1 MNSAPA
7 PVTVSRAPGTIAE
20 SRCLVIGAAS
30 GIGLATAERLRAS
43 GAVVI
48 GADLPSARWPGNHA
62 GSSLPPGSSLPLD
75 VTDPGSVRAAVSSA
89 VRMMGGLDAVVN
101 CAGIL
106 GPVASALTTSV
117 EDFDRILKI
126 NLTGA
131 FIVSQA
137 VLPAMAEAGYGRLL
151 HISSTAGKEGVINM
165 PAYSASKAG
174 ILGLVKSLAK
184 EFALS
189 GVTVNALAPGN
200 VMTPLFQEVPAEQ
213 QAAQAARIPM
223 GRFGTPAEAAALIE
237 FIISPAA
244 SYTTGVV
251 FDLSGGR
258 ATY

>member
-1 MNSAPA
+1 MNPNAAP
-7 PVTVSRAPGTIAE
+7 SSLAE

-30 GIGLATAERLRAS
+30 GIGRATAARLRSS
-43 GAVVI
+43 GAAVVA
-48 GADLPSARWPGNHA
+48 ADRPSANWPAAPGT
-62 GSSLPPGSSLPLD
+62 SSVAMD
-75 VTDPGSVRAAVSSA
+75 VTEPASVAAAISTA
-89 VRMMGGLDAVVN
+89 EQEMGGLDAVVN

-106 GPVASALTTSV
+106 GPVASALTVSV
-117 EDFDRILKI
+117 EDFERVVRI

-131 FIVSQA
+131 FIVSKA
-137 VLPAMAEAGYGRLL
+137 VLPRMAEAGYGRLL
-151 HISSTAGKEGVINM
+151 HISSTAGKEGVVNM

-184 EFALS
+184 EFAQS

-200 VMTPLFQEVPAEQ
+200 VMTPLFAEVPAEQ
-213 QAAQAARIPM
+213 QAAQAAKIPM
-223 GRFGTPAEAAALIE
+223 GRFGTPAEAASLIE

-244 SYTTGVV
+244 SYTTGFV

>member
-1 MNSAPA
+1 MI
-7 PVTVSRAPGTIAE
+7 PGTLPSTVAE

-30 GIGLATAERLRAS
+30 GIGRAAAARLRAS
-43 GAVVI
+43 GAAVV
-48 GADLPSARWPGNHA
+48 GADLPSAHWPVESA
-62 GSSLPPGSSLPLD
+62 GSTLAMD
-75 VTDPGSVRAAVSSA
+75 VTDPVSVAAAVSA
-89 VRMMGGLDAVVN
+89 AGQQMGGLDAVVN

-106 GPVASALTTSV
+106 GPVASALTVSV
-117 EDFDRILKI
+117 EDFERIVKI

-137 VLPAMAEAGYGRLL
+137 VLPRMAEAGYGRLL

-200 VMTPLFQEVPAEQ
+200 VITPLFDEVPAEL

-223 GRFGTPAEAAALIE
+223 GRFGTPAEAASLIE

-244 SYTTGVV
+244 SYTTGFV

>member
-1 MNSAPA
+1 M
-7 PVTVSRAPGTIAE
+7 AE

-30 GIGLATAERLRAS
+30 GIGRATAARLRAS
-43 GAVVI
+43 GAAVT
-48 GADLPSARWPGNHA
+48 GADLRSATWPG
-62 GSSLPPGSSLPLD
+62 GPGTSLAMD
-75 VTDPGSVRAAVSSA
+75 VTDPASVAAAVSA
-89 VRMMGGLDAVVN
+89 AAQEMGGLDAVVN

-106 GPVASALTTSV
+106 GPVAPAAATSV
-117 EDFDRILKI
+117 EDFERIMKI

-137 VLPAMAEAGYGRLL
+137 VLPGMAEAGYGRLL
-151 HISSTAGKEGVINM
+151 HISSTAGKEGVVNM

-200 VMTPLFQEVPAEQ
+200 VVTPLFAEVPEEQ
-213 QAAQAARIPM
+213 QAAQAAKIPM

-237 FIISPAA
+237 FIVSPAA
-244 SYTTGVV
+244 SYTTGSV

>member
-1 MNSAPA
+1 MI
-7 PVTVSRAPGTIAE
+7 PGTLPSTVAE

-30 GIGLATAERLRAS
+30 GIGRATAAQLRAS
-43 GAVVI
+43 GAAVV
-48 GADLPSARWPGNHA
+48 GADLPSAHWPAESA
-62 GSSLPPGSSLPLD
+62 GSTLAMD
-75 VTDPGSVRAAVSSA
+75 VTDPSSVAAAVSA
-89 VRMMGGLDAVVN
+89 AGQQMGGLDAVVN

-106 GPVASALTTSV
+106 GPVASALAVSV
-117 EDFDRILKI
+117 EDFERIVKI

-137 VLPAMAEAGYGRLL
+137 VLPGMAEAGYGRLL
-151 HISSTAGKEGVINM
+151 HISSTAGKKGVINM

-200 VMTPLFQEVPAEQ
+200 VITPLFDEVPAEQ

-223 GRFGTPAEAAALIE
+223 GRFGTPAEAASLIE

-244 SYTTGVV
+244 SYTTGFV

>member
-1 MNSAPA
+1 MSSDVAPGTA
-7 PVTVSRAPGTIAE
+7 IPGTIAE

-43 GAVVI
+43 GAAVI
-48 GADLPSARWPGNHA
+48 GADLPSARWPGED
-62 GSSLPPGSSLPLD
+62 PGSLPLD
-75 VTDPGSVRAAVSSA
+75 VTDPESVRAAVASA
-89 VRMMGGLDAVVN
+89 VQAMGGLDAVVN

-106 GPVASALTTSV
+106 GPVASALGTTV
-117 EDFDRILKI
+117 EEFERILTV

-131 FIVSQA
+131 FIVSRA
-137 VLPAMAEAGYGRLL
+137 VLPAMAAEGYGRLL
-151 HISSTAGKEGVINM
+151 HLSSTAGKEGVINM

-184 EFALS
+184 EFALT

-213 QAAQAARIPM
+213 QAAQAAKIPM

-237 FIISPAA
+237 FIVSPAA

>member
-1 MNSAPA
+1 MISETAPNTIA
-7 PVTVSRAPGTIAE
+7 RAPGTIAE

-30 GIGLATAERLRAS
+30 GIGLTTAERLRRS
-43 GAVVI
+43 GAAVI
-48 GADLPSARWPGNHA
+48 GADLPSANWPEEYSA
-62 GSSLPPGSSLPLD
+62 SSLPMD
-75 VTDPGSVRAAVSSA
+75 VTDPASVHTAVASA
-89 VRMMGGLDAVVN
+89 VQTLGRLDAVVN

-106 GPVASALTTSV
+106 GPVTSTLATSV
-117 EDFDRILKI
+117 DEFERIVRV

-131 FIVSQA
+131 FTVSQA
-137 VLPAMAEAGYGRLL
+137 VLPGMAEAGYGRLL

-200 VMTPLFQEVPAEQ
+200 VVTPLFQEVPADQ
-213 QAAQAARIPM
+213 QTAQAAKIPM
-223 GRFGTPAEAAALIE
+223 GRFGTPAEAASMIE
-237 FIISPAA
+237 FIISPNA
-244 SYTTGVV
+244 SYTTGFV

>member
-1 MNSAPA
+1 MTAELAPRINTQA
-7 PVTVSRAPGTIAE
+7 PETIAE

-30 GIGLATAERLRAS
+30 GIGLATAERLRRS
-43 GAVVI
+43 GAAVI
-48 GADLPSARWPGNHA
+48 GADLPSARWPGQDA
-62 GSSLPPGSSLPLD
+62 ESLPMD
-75 VTDPGSVRAAVSSA
+75 VTDPASARAAVSSA
-89 VRMMGGLDAVVN
+89 VRTMGGLDAVVN
-101 CAGIL
+101 CAGLL

-117 EDFDRILKI
+117 EEFERIVKI

-137 VLPAMAEAGYGRLL
+137 VLPGMAAAGYGRLL
-151 HISSTAGKEGVINM
+151 HISSTAGKEGVLNM

-189 GVTVNALAPGN
+189 GITVNALAPGN
-200 VMTPLFQEVPAEQ
+200 VLTPLFQEVPAAQ
-213 QAAQAARIPM
+213 QAAQAAKIPM
-223 GRFGTPAEAAALIE
+223 GRFGTPAEAASLIE
-237 FIISPAA
+237 FIVSPAA
-244 SYTTGVV
+244 SYTTGFV

>member
-1 MNSAPA
+1 MNHQP
-7 PVTVSRAPGTIAE
+7 PRTIAE
-20 SRCLVIGAAS
+20 SRCLVVGAAS
-30 GIGLATAERLRAS
+30 GIGHATAGLLRAS
-43 GAVVI
+43 GAAVV
-48 GADLPSARWPGNHA
+48 GADLPSATWPA
-62 GSSLPPGSSLPLD
+62 EPGSLAMD
-75 VTDPGSVRAAVSSA
+75 VTDQHSVAAGVVA
-89 VRMMGGLDAVVN
+89 ATEDMGGLDAVVN

-106 GPVASALTTSV
+106 GPVASAAATSV
-117 EDFDRILKI
+117 DDFERIVRI

-137 VLPAMAEAGYGRLL
+137 VLPAMAAAGYGRLL
-151 HISSTAGKEGVINM
+151 HISSTAGKEGVVNM

-184 EFALS
+184 EFATF

-200 VMTPLFQEVPAEQ
+200 VVTPLFAEVPAAQ
-213 QAAQAARIPM
+213 QKEQAARIPM

-244 SYTTGVV
+244 SYTTGFV

>member
-1 MNSAPA
+1 MNSETAP
-7 PVTVSRAPGTIAE
+7 RTIAE

-43 GAVVI
+43 GAAVI
-48 GADLPSARWPGNHA
+48 GADLPSDRWPGAHDA
-62 GSSLPPGSSLPLD
+62 GSLAMD
-75 VTDPGSVRAAVSSA
+75 VTDPASVGAAVSAA
-89 VRMMGGLDAVVN
+89 VRTMGGLDAVVN

-106 GPVASALTTSV
+106 GPVAPALRTSLD
-117 EDFDRILKI
+117 DFERILKI

-137 VLPAMAEAGYGRLL
+137 VLPRMAEAGYGRLL

-200 VMTPLFQEVPAEQ
+200 VVTPLFQEVPAEQ
-213 QAAQAARIPM
+213 QNSQAAKIPM
-223 GRFGTPAEAAALIE
+223 GRFGTPAEAASLIE
-237 FIISPAA
+237 FILSPAA
-244 SYTTGVV
+244 SYTTGFV

>member
-1 MNSAPA
+1 
-7 PVTVSRAPGTIAE
+7 
-20 SRCLVIGAAS
+20 
-30 GIGLATAERLRAS
+30 
-43 GAVVI
+43 
-48 GADLPSARWPGNHA
+48 
-62 GSSLPPGSSLPLD
+62 
-75 VTDPGSVRAAVSSA
+75 
-89 VRMMGGLDAVVN
+89 MGGLDAVVN

-106 GPVASALTTSV
+106 GPVAPAAATSV
-117 EDFDRILKI
+117 EDFERIMKI

-137 VLPAMAEAGYGRLL
+137 VLPGMAKAGYGRLL
-151 HISSTAGKEGVINM
+151 HISSTAGKEGVVNM

-174 ILGLVKSLAK
+174 ILGLIKSLAK

-200 VMTPLFQEVPAEQ
+200 VVTPLFAEVPKEQ
-213 QAAQAARIPM
+213 QAAQAAKIPM

-237 FIISPAA
+237 FIVSPAA
-244 SYTTGVV
+244 SYTTGSV

>member
-1 MNSAPA
+1 M
-7 PVTVSRAPGTIAE
+7 
-20 SRCLVIGAAS
+20 
-30 GIGLATAERLRAS
+30 
-43 GAVVI
+43 
-48 GADLPSARWPGNHA
+48 
-62 GSSLPPGSSLPLD
+62 D

-89 VRMMGGLDAVVN
+89 LQTMGGLDAVVN

-106 GPVASALTTSV
+106 GPVASALTTPV

-213 QAAQAARIPM
+213 QAAQAAKIPM

-237 FIISPAA
+237 FIVSPAA
-244 SYTTGVV
+244 SYTTGFV

>member
-1 MNSAPA
+1 MDSQAPS
-7 PVTVSRAPGTIAE
+7 TMAE

-30 GIGLATAERLRAS
+30 GIGRATAARLRAS
-43 GAVVI
+43 GAAVT
-48 GADLPSARWPGNHA
+48 GADLRSATWPG
-62 GSSLPPGSSLPLD
+62 GPGTSLAMD
-75 VTDPGSVRAAVSSA
+75 VTDPASVAAAVSA
-89 VRMMGGLDAVVN
+89 AAQEMGGLDAVVN

-106 GPVASALTTSV
+106 GPVAPAAATSV
-117 EDFDRILKI
+117 EDFERIMKI

-137 VLPAMAEAGYGRLL
+137 VLPGMAEAGYGRLL
-151 HISSTAGKEGVINM
+151 HISSTAGKEGVVNM

-200 VMTPLFQEVPAEQ
+200 VVTPLFAEVPEEQ
-213 QAAQAARIPM
+213 QAAQAAKIPM

-237 FIISPAA
+237 FIVSPAA
-244 SYTTGVV
+244 SYTTGSV

>member
-1 MNSAPA
+1 M
-7 PVTVSRAPGTIAE
+7 
-20 SRCLVIGAAS
+20 
-30 GIGLATAERLRAS
+30 
-43 GAVVI
+43 
-48 GADLPSARWPGNHA
+48 
-62 GSSLPPGSSLPLD
+62 D
-75 VTDPGSVRAAVSSA
+75 VTDPASVRAAVSSA
-89 VRMMGGLDAVVN
+89 TRAMGGLDAVVN
-101 CAGIL
+101 CAGVL
-106 GPVASALTTSV
+106 GPVASALTISV
-117 EDFDRILKI
+117 EEFECVMRT

-137 VLPAMAEAGYGRLL
+137 VLAGMAAAGYGRLL

-189 GVTVNALAPGN
+189 GVTVNALAPGS
-200 VMTPLFQEVPAEQ
+200 VLTPLFQEVPAQ
-213 QAAQAARIPM
+213 QQTAQAAKIPM
-223 GRFGTPAEAAALIE
+223 GRLGTPAEAASLIE

-244 SYTTGVV
+244 SYTTGSV

>member
-1 MNSAPA
+1 MNHPSP
-7 PVTVSRAPGTIAE
+7 RTIAE

-30 GIGLATAERLRAS
+30 GIGQATAELLRSS
-43 GAVVI
+43 GAAVV
-48 GADLPSARWPGNHA
+48 GADLPSAAWPAESGA
-62 GSSLPPGSSLPLD
+62 RSLALD
-75 VTDPGSVRAAVSSA
+75 VTDPSSVAAAVLA
-89 VRMMGGLDAVVN
+89 ATEDMGGLDAVVN

-106 GPVASALTTSV
+106 GPVASAAATSV
-117 EDFDRILKI
+117 EDFERIVRI

-137 VLPAMAEAGYGRLL
+137 VLPGMAKAGYGRLL
-151 HISSTAGKEGVINM
+151 HISSTAGKEGVVNM

-184 EFALS
+184 EFATD
-189 GVTVNALAPGN
+189 GITVNALAPGN
-200 VMTPLFQEVPAEQ
+200 VVTPLFAEVPPAQQKE
-213 QAAQAARIPM
+213 QAAKIPM

-237 FIISPAA
+237 FIVSPAA
-244 SYTTGVV
+244 SYTTGFV